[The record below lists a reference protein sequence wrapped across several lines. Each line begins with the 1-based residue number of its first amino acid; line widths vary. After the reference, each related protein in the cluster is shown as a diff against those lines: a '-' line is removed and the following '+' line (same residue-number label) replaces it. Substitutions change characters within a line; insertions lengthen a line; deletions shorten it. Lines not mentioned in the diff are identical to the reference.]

1 MFKLLKH
8 FVSYG
13 ETLCFSLRNTL
24 FLPEKLFLQIVRLMI
39 YDVNYIRY
47 DVYCHYLTLCLS
59 IIYLQ
64 HDVMTLFFSNFAQ
77 NYKD

>member
-1 MFKLLKH
+1 MEILSTIPK
-8 FVSYG
+8 
-13 ETLCFSLRNTL
+13 NM
-24 FLPEKLFLQIVRLMI
+24 MI
-39 YDVNYIRY
+39 YDVSYIRY

-64 HDVMTLFFSNFAQ
+64 HDVMTLFFSKFAQ